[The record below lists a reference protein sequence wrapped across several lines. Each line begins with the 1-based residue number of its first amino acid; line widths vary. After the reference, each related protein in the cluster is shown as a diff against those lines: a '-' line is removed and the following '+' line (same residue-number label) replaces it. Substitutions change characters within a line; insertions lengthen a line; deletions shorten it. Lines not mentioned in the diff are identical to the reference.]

1 MFIMTFINSLLWP
14 SRVVIVHYLA
24 MLATIR
30 VGLKVVDNDN
40 TLAYYGT
47 ELITV
52 IRSKRDSTLRVGS
65 WPRLG

>member
-1 MFIMTFINSLLWP
+1 MTFINSVLWP

-24 MLATIR
+24 MLANIR

-47 ELITV
+47 ELTSHKKFYGTGPEC
-52 IRSKRDSTLRVGS
+52 RNWR
-65 WPRLG
+65 